1 MLLYSEDTSPWC
13 APVRAAIYAKG
24 LDVRIEPP
32 PGGMHSEEY
41 RRISV
46 TKTIPCLI
54 LDGGTPLPESAVI
67 VAYLDEAFPERP
79 LAPADPQGRARVA
92 LLQRLAE
99 QGLVAPIVQLFHDL
113 SDGRADAKPR
123 ALESLTTGLSRI
135 EHFLADGG
143 YAAGPE
149 LTRADCFLGPAL
161 FGVMAFAGTLGEPGL
176 LGKFPK
182 LSAYAPRA
190 LAHPAIAK
198 VLAELQAALAAN
210 QAAMP
215 AGLASEPSAA

>member
-1 MLLYSEDTSPWC
+1 MILYSDDTSPWC

-32 PGGMHSEEY
+32 PGGMHSDEY
-41 RRISV
+41 RRLSV

-54 LDGGTPLPESAVI
+54 LPDGTPLPESAVI
-67 VAYLDEAFPERP
+67 VAYLDERFAERP
-79 LAPADPQGRARVA
+79 LAPPDPQGRARIA
-92 LLQRLAE
+92 LLQRFAE
-99 QGLVAPIVQLFHDL
+99 QGLMAPIVQLFHDL
-113 SDGRADAKPR
+113 AEGVADAKPK

-149 LTRADCFLGPAL
+149 FTRADCFLGPAL
-161 FGVMAFAGTLGEPGL
+161 FGVMAFAGALGEPQL
-176 LGKFPK
+176 LTRFPK
-182 LSAYAPRA
+182 VASYAPRA
-190 LAHPAIAK
+190 MGHPAIAK

-210 QAAMP
+210 QTAMP
-215 AGLASEPSAA
+215 AGLSEPNAP